1 MLFLSLQGGSEDTAH
16 TSCDPPL
23 LASGEGLRGRG
34 EGSWKGPTL
43 LGSNQLGRPHPW
55 YQEYGP
61 ERRPQISELAILL

>member
-55 YQEYGP
+55 Y
-61 ERRPQISELAILL
+61 